1 MEDIQEISF
10 PQKPQDESAQP
21 YIGRSIISIIIFIG
35 AFYLI
40 FKWEITYVLILACVI
55 LIHELGHYVA
65 MRIFK
70 YKDLSIFFVPLVGAF
85 ASGSKER
92 ISQRQDVIILLAGP
106 VPGIIIGVVLY
117 YFGLRDQSEF
127 LIRTSNILI
136 LINLFNLLPIMPL
149 DGGRVIKSLFFE
161 SSQIINMIFIFL
173 SIAVLVYI
181 SISSESY
188 FLLIIPFFLVM
199 QLSNQSQAKKVKQ
212 SLKEKGIDTDK
223 SWDELSDRDYWLI
236 RGEIIS
242 HSKLYSRDISP
253 DEYNVSEKEAQ
264 IIKLVKNIIRKK
276 PEKDLG
282 IGGKILIT
290 FFWLLMFIVPM
301 VIIALYYIRLGLIK

>member
-21 YIGRSIISIIIFIG
+21 SIVRSIISIVIFIG
-35 AFYLI
+35 VFYLI

-55 LIHELGHYVA
+55 LFHELGHYVA

-92 ISQRQDVIILLAGP
+92 ISQRQDAIILLAGP
-106 VPGIIIGVVLY
+106 VPGIIFGVVLY

-188 FLLIIPFFLVM
+188 FLLIIPFFLIM
-199 QLSNQSQAKKVKQ
+199 QLSSQSQAKKVKQ

-253 DEYNVSEKEAQ
+253 DEYYVSEKEAQ
-264 IIKLVKNIIRKK
+264 IIKQVKNIIRKK

-301 VIIALYYIRLGLIK
+301 VIIALYYIKLGLIK

>member
-1 MEDIQEISF
+1 MENVQEISY
-10 PQKPQDESAQP
+10 PQKPQDESAQQS
-21 YIGRSIISIIIFIG
+21 IGRSVISIVIFIG

-65 MRIFK
+65 MRICK

-106 VPGIIIGVVLY
+106 VPGIIIGLFLY
-117 YFGLRDQSEF
+117 YFGLRDQNEF
-127 LIRTSNILI
+127 LLRTSNILI

-149 DGGRVIKSLFFE
+149 DGGRVIKNLFFE
-161 SSQIINMIFIFL
+161 SSQIINTIFIIV
-173 SIAVLVYI
+173 SILVLCYI

-188 FLLIIPFFLVM
+188 FLLIIPFFLIM
-199 QLSNQSQAKKVKQ
+199 QLNSQSQAKKVKQ
-212 SLKEKGIDTDK
+212 SLAARGIDTDK

-236 RGEIIS
+236 RAEIIS

-253 DEYNVSEKEAQ
+253 DEYVVSEKEAQ
-264 IIKLVKNIIRKK
+264 LIKQVKSIIRKK
-276 PEKDLG
+276 PEKDLR
-282 IGGKILIT
+282 IGGKILIA
-290 FFWLLMFIVPM
+290 FFCLLMFIVP
-301 VIIALYYIRLGLIK
+301 VIIIMLYYIKLGLIK

>member
-1 MEDIQEISF
+1 MVDIQEISF
-10 PQKPQDESAQP
+10 PQKPQDESAQQSLS
-21 YIGRSIISIIIFIG
+21 RSIISIIIFIG

-65 MRIFK
+65 MSIFK
-70 YKDLSIFFVPLVGAF
+70 YRDLSIFFVPLVGAF

-161 SSQIINMIFIFL
+161 SSQIINMIFIII
-173 SIAVLVYI
+173 SILVLCYI

-188 FLLIIPFFLVM
+188 FLLIIPFFLFM

-212 SLKEKGIDTDK
+212 SLAEKGIDTDK
-223 SWDELSDRDYWLI
+223 SWEELSDREYWLI
-236 RGEIIS
+236 RAEIIS
-242 HSKLYSRDISP
+242 QSKIYSRVISP
-253 DEYNVSEKEAQ
+253 DEYIVSEREGQ
-264 IIKLVKNIIRKK
+264 IIKQVKNIIRKK
-276 PEKDLG
+276 PERDLG

-290 FFWLLMFIVPM
+290 FFWLLMFIVPL

>member
-1 MEDIQEISF
+1 MEDLQEISF

-21 YIGRSIISIIIFIG
+21 SIGRSIISIVIFIG

-40 FKWEITYVLILACVI
+40 FKWEITYVVILACVI

-65 MRIFK
+65 MSIFK

-117 YFGLRDQSEF
+117 YFGLSDQSEF

-161 SSQIINMIFIFL
+161 SSIVINMIFIFL
-173 SIAVLVYI
+173 SIAALVYI

-188 FLLIIPFFLVM
+188 FLLIIPFFLIM
-199 QLSNQSQAKKVKQ
+199 QLSVQSQAKKVKQ

-223 SWDELSDRDYWLI
+223 SWDELSDREYWLI

-253 DEYNVSEKEAQ
+253 DEYHISEKESQ
-264 IIKLVKNIIRKK
+264 IIKQVKNIIRTK

-282 IGGKILIT
+282 VAAKILIT
-290 FFWLLMFIVPM
+290 FFWLLMFIIPV
-301 VIIALYYIRLGLIK
+301 VIIALYYSRLGLIK

>member
-10 PQKPQDESAQP
+10 PPKPQDESTQSS
-21 YIGRSIISIIIFIG
+21 IGRSVISILVFIG
-35 AFYLI
+35 IFYLV
-40 FKWEITYVLILACVI
+40 FKWEFTYVIILSCVI
-55 LIHELGHYVA
+55 LIHELGHYAA
-65 MRIFK
+65 MRVFN

-106 VPGIIIGVVLY
+106 VPGIIIGLFIY

-161 SSQIINMIFIFL
+161 SSQIINTIFILL
-173 SIAVLVYI
+173 SIVVLIYI
-181 SISSESY
+181 SVSSESY

-199 QLSNQSQAKKVKQ
+199 QLTGQSQAKKVKQ
-212 SLKEKGIDTDK
+212 SLAEKGVDTDK
-223 SWDELSDRDYWLI
+223 TWNELSDRDYWLI
-236 RGEIIS
+236 RAEIIS
-242 HSKLYSRDISP
+242 QNKLYSRDISP
-253 DEYNVSEKEAQ
+253 DDYHVSEKEVR
-264 IIKLVKNIIRKK
+264 IIKQVKNIIRKK
-276 PEKDLG
+276 PEKDIG

-290 FFWLLMFIVPM
+290 FIWLLMFIIPA
-301 VIIALYYIRLGLIK
+301 VIIAIYYFKLGLLK